1 MTDEQRQNVADY
13 LATIE
18 EIVAVITA
26 NSQDVGANTIVAA
39 RTALEGNVIMTSAAF
54 EIFERLPAVFG
65 LCSIFG
71 FFVARRCTIFRRCF
85 CLSVLR

>member
-1 MTDEQRQNVADY
+1 MTDEQRQNIADY

-39 RTALEGNVIMTSAAF
+39 RTALEGNEIMTSAAF
-54 EIFERLPAVFG
+54 EILLRDFKGFRDYLNVTCGILKRRFHDTFG
-65 LCSIFG
+65 G
-71 FFVARRCTIFRRCF
+71 EQ
-85 CLSVLR
+85 